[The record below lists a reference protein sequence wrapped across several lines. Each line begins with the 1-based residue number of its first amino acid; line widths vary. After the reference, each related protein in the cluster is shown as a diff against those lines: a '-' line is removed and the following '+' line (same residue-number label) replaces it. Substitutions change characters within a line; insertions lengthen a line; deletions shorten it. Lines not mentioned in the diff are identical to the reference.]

1 MRASASAVSERHEL
15 EPAAAETADHLRK
28 RSPGSSSVWKCP
40 QRSCRLTTAHSC
52 ARRTTW
58 RAIRAGGD
66 AVSQPPPGLTIGSG
80 LTELR
85 RVRVCLPAERAPRGR
100 DYRGNAPIVSAIA
113 CAPRSTSPAEGP
125 RDQRWRFP
133 NVWFPTSRSIRRRL
147 RERAI
152 SRHLALDHEEHRGHT
167 QAVEH
172 LDNAQRML
180 RIEAV
185 VERQRR
191 RRPARPAPDDPNTQ
205 PTRGRLRAE
214 RVLR

>member
-15 EPAAAETADHLRK
+15 EPAAAEAADHLRK

-100 DYRGNAPIVSAIA
+100 EYRGNAPAAPAIA
-113 CAPRSTSPAEGP
+113 CAPAHLRGRRPEGSEMAVSECMVS
-125 RDQRWRFP
+125 D
-133 NVWFPTSRSIRRRL
+133 I
-147 RERAI
+147 
-152 SRHLALDHEEHRGHT
+152 ALDSAAASRARDKPSLGARPRRTPRAYSARRASRQCAAYAPDRGGRRT
-167 QAVEH
+167 SATPS
-172 LDNAQRML
+172 AG
-180 RIEAV
+180 AA
-185 VERQRR
+185 R
-191 RRPARPAPDDPNTQ
+191 RRP
-205 PTRGRLRAE
+205 
-214 RVLR
+214 RVG